1 MADLSLSA
9 LDDRFDRLRR
19 IAWWDQSRIH
29 AARVLVIGAGALGNE
44 ILKNLALMGVGNVF
58 VADLDSIERSNLSRS
73 VLFRERDNGRPKAQ
87 VAAEAIRDIYPEMNV
102 RWFHGDVIY
111 DLGLGVFRWADVV
124 LAGLDNREARL
135 AINRSCFKTGKPM
148 VDGATEVLQGV
159 VRVFVP
165 PDGACYECSMSEA
178 DWEVLKERRGC
189 GGMRPEGLPVA
200 QIPTT
205 SVTAS
210 VIAAIQCQETI
221 KLLHGLETLA
231 GRGMVFNGI
240 ANDSYTFQINYR
252 DTCNSHETLERVIPL
267 DRSAGAIKI
276 VELLE
281 IARSKL
287 GPAAVLELNQEILLA
302 LRCPKCETEQA
313 VMRPLGSVPEHLAV
327 CPGCGVE
334 RAAVKTSSI
343 EGGEPFLT
351 RSFAD
356 IGVPHFDIVTGR
368 RGLARIGFEFS
379 ADGPTVLGPLWRA
392 TERTEGGAS

>member
-1 MADLSLSA
+1 VAESA
-9 LDDRFDRLRR
+9 SPAVDDRFDRLRR
-19 IAWWDQSRIH
+19 IAWWDQDRIR

-87 VAAEAIRDIYPEMNV
+87 VAAEAIRDIYPDMV
-102 RWFHGDVIY
+102 VHWFHGDVVY

-135 AINRSCFKTGKPM
+135 WINRYCYKTGRPM

-165 PDGACYECSMSEA
+165 PDGSCYECSMSKT
-178 DWEVLKERRGC
+178 DWDVIGERRGC
-189 GGMRPEGLPVA
+189 GGMRPEGLPA
-200 QIPTT
+200 MQIPTT

-210 VIAAIQCQETI
+210 VIAAIQCQEAV

-240 ANDSYTFQINYR
+240 ANDCYTFRINFS
-252 DTCNSHETLERVIPL
+252 DTCNSHETLDRVVTL
-267 DRSAGAIKI
+267 RRSARDTTIA
-276 VELLE
+276 ELLDMVRAE
-281 IARSKL
+281 L
-287 GPAAVLELNQEILLA
+287 GPGAVLEFNQELLIA
-302 LRCPKCETEQA
+302 LRCPRCEIEEA
-313 VMRPLGSVPEHLAV
+313 VMRPLGSVSERAAM

-334 RAAVKTSSI
+334 RSAIKASSI

-351 RSFAD
+351 RSFAA
-356 IGVPHFDIVTGR
+356 IGVPLFDIVTGR
-368 RGLARIGFEFS
+368 KGLARVGFEFS
-379 ADGPTVLGPLWRA
+379 ADGPDALGLLWRSSA
-392 TERTEGGAS
+392 HPEGGLS